1 MGEKLNSVLHTR
13 PDVVKLFNVNN
24 AIALGL
30 LLRLGMAAWNG
41 LWGPSFGAGPD
52 AAGFHLGAVAYASG
66 ISSDFQFSNIYI
78 YALGTVYSWLMP
90 SLLLG
95 SALSCAAWLASAV
108 LLVQMMKMMGFAV
121 ERQFVAMLLF
131 ALLPSSVVISSVTL
145 REAYQLLAVNL
156 VVYAAL
162 KIHLSRS
169 RVNWVLL
176 LTGVALMGALHGAL
190 FVAGSAIAVITLLFS
205 CINRGDPYSLLKSAL
220 ILFVL
225 LLLTYAGW
233 SLFMETVFNAKLGL
247 GEAMQAR
254 QDSWQQS
261 ARASYSTPIKIRSDA
276 DLLFFVPVALFQ
288 YLFQPFPWRVS
299 TALDWALM
307 LENSLRLFLLY
318 KVAVALY
325 FLPHQEKRCVAF
337 VFAAYLVIEIIW
349 AVGTIN
355 WGTAVRHHIPAF
367 GLLLLAA
374 FSCPRKLK

>member
-1 MGEKLNSVLHTR
+1 MRPSTGKLL
-13 PDVVKLFNVNN
+13 NVSS

-78 YALGTVYSWLMP
+78 YALGTVYSWLLP

-108 LLVQMMKMMGFAV
+108 LLVQMMKMMKFAKV
-121 ERQFVAMLLF
+121 QQFMAMLLF

-145 REAYQLLAVNL
+145 REAYQLLAVHL

-169 RVNWVLL
+169 RVHWVLL

-205 CINRGDPYSLLKSAL
+205 CINRGDPYSLVKSGL

-225 LLLTYAGW
+225 FLLAYAG
-233 SLFMETVFNAKLGL
+233 SALFIETMFNAKLGL
-247 GEAMQAR
+247 GEALQAR

-318 KVAVALY
+318 KVADALY
-325 FLPHQEKRCVAF
+325 FLPHQEKMRVAF
-337 VFAAYLVIEIIW
+337 VFAAYLVIETIW

-367 GLLLLAA
+367 GLLLLASFA
-374 FSCPRKLK
+374 CPKKFK

>member
-1 MGEKLNSVLHTR
+1 
-13 PDVVKLFNVNN
+13 
-24 AIALGL
+24 
-30 LLRLGMAAWNG
+30 
-41 LWGPSFGAGPD
+41 
-52 AAGFHLGAVAYASG
+52 
-66 ISSDFQFSNIYI
+66 
-78 YALGTVYSWLMP
+78 
-90 SLLLG
+90 
-95 SALSCAAWLASAV
+95 
-108 LLVQMMKMMGFAV
+108 
-121 ERQFVAMLLF
+121 
-131 ALLPSSVVISSVTL
+131 
-145 REAYQLLAVNL
+145 
-156 VVYAAL
+156 
-162 KIHLSRS
+162 
-169 RVNWVLL
+169 
-176 LTGVALMGALHGAL
+176 
-190 FVAGSAIAVITLLFS
+190 LFS
-205 CINRGDPYSLLKSAL
+205 CTNKGDPYSLLKSGL

-225 LLLTYAGW
+225 FLLAYAGW

-247 GEAMQAR
+247 GEALQAR

>member
-1 MGEKLNSVLHTR
+1 MR
-13 PDVVKLFNVNN
+13 PGTGKLFNVNN

-95 SALSCAAWLASAV
+95 NALSCAAWLASAV
-108 LLVQMMKMMGFAV
+108 LLVQMMKMIGLAE

-162 KIHLSRS
+162 KIYLSRS
-169 RVNWVLL
+169 WVHWALL
-176 LTGVALMGALHGAL
+176 LTSVALMGALHGAL

-205 CINRGDPYSLLKSAL
+205 CINKDDPNSLLKSGL

-225 LLLTYAGW
+225 FLLTYAGW
-233 SLFMETVFNAKLGL
+233 SLFMETVFNSKSGL
-247 GEAMQAR
+247 GEALQAR
-254 QDSWQQS
+254 QESWQQS
-261 ARASYSTPIKIRSDA
+261 ARASYSTFIKIRSDA

-318 KVAVALY
+318 KVADALY
-325 FLPHQEKRCVAF
+325 FLPHQEKMRVAF
-337 VFAAYLVIEIIW
+337 VFAAYLVIETIW

-374 FSCPRKLK
+374 FACPRKFK

>member
-1 MGEKLNSVLHTR
+1 MR
-13 PDVVKLFNVNN
+13 PDTGKLFNVNN

-52 AAGFHLGAVAYASG
+52 AAGFHIWAVAYASG

-78 YALGTVYSWLMP
+78 YALGIIYSWLVP

-108 LLVQMMKMMGFAV
+108 VLVQMMKMMKFAK
-121 ERQFVAMLLF
+121 EQQFMAMLLF

-162 KIHLSRS
+162 KIYLTRS
-169 RVNWVLL
+169 RVHWVLL

-190 FVAGSAIAVITLLFS
+190 FVAGYAIAVITLSFS
-205 CINRGDPYSLLKSAL
+205 CINRGDPYSLVKSGL

-225 LLLTYAGW
+225 FLLAYAGW
-233 SLFMETVFNAKLGL
+233 GLFIETVFNVKLGL
-247 GEAMQAR
+247 GEALQAR

-261 ARASYSTPIKIRSDA
+261 VRTSYSTVIKIRSDA
-276 DLLFFVPVALFQ
+276 DLLLFVPVALFQ

-307 LENSLRLFLLY
+307 FENSLRFFLLY

-325 FLPHQEKRCVAF
+325 FLPIQEKTRVAF
-337 VFAAYLVIEIIW
+337 VFAAYLVIETIW

-367 GLLLLAA
+367 GLLLLASFA
-374 FSCPRKLK
+374 CPRKFK